1 MAEDTNVKEPEKK
14 TDEEYLAEVSKVTQ
28 LMMFKTLQDAIKGG
42 IPLSVIANGIRKG
55 VDSFLQAM
63 IDTTKEIISKYEASE
78 EAAEEKEEAE

>member
-1 MAEDTNVKEPEKK
+1 MAEDTNVKEQKKK

-28 LMMFKTLQDAIKGG
+28 LMMFKTLQDAIKEG

-63 IDTTKEIISKYEASE
+63 IDTTKDIISKYEAGE
-78 EAAEEKEEAE
+78 EATDKEETE

>member
-1 MAEDTNVKEPEKK
+1 MAEDTNVKEPKKK

-28 LMMFKTLQDAIKGG
+28 LMMFKTLQDAIKEG

-63 IDTTKEIISKYEASE
+63 IDTTKEIISKYEAGE
-78 EAAEEKEEAE
+78 EATDKEEAE